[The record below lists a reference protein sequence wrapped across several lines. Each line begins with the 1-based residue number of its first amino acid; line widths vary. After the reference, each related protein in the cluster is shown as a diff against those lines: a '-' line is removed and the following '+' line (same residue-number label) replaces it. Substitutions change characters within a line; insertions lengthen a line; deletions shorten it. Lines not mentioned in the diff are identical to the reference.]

1 LLKWHKNKLEHVEAG
16 DNCTE
21 PINPPAL
28 DTLARKGGKVN
39 ENGFLV
45 CHPRAVG
52 IWVLIFKG
60 YAEVQK
66 NLGIVKRVIKE
77 VNVCIFLVYQP
88 DL

>member
-1 LLKWHKNKLEHVEAG
+1 MSKLATTVRS
-16 DNCTE
+16 
-21 PINPPAL
+21 PSIRLPW
-28 DTLARKGGKVN
+28 TLSTFRKRGKVN

-52 IWVLIFKG
+52 SCGLIFKG

-66 NLGIVKRVIKE
+66 NIGTVKGVIKM
-77 VNVCIFLVYQP
+77 VNVSIFVVYQP

>member
-16 DNCTE
+16 DNCTK

-28 DTLARKGGKVN
+28 DTLARKRGKVN

-52 IWVLIFKG
+52 SCGLIFKG

-66 NLGIVKRVIKE
+66 NIGTVKGVIKK
-77 VNVCIFLVYQP
+77 VSILVGYQP